1 MNPLMQA
8 SAHAFQAIPYDKIK
22 PEHFLPALEEAIK
35 SAKEKFEDI
44 KKVTT
49 PNFEN
54 VIEAGEIAEDRI
66 NYITNIYYAL
76 YSAECTE
83 GINEISEKF
92 SESLTR
98 FSNDITLDPEIF
110 AKVKAVFDN
119 KDSMELNYEQKK
131 VLTDLYTDFT
141 RNGALLD
148 EKQKGRLREID
159 ERLSKVGL
167 NFTENV
173 RKATNAYFL
182 IVKNEK
188 DLEGMPEA
196 VIEAAAEAAEKRD
209 LKGNWVFTLEYP
221 SFLPFMKY
229 CKNEELRK
237 EMNHAISTKATS
249 GEYDNQ
255 SNIKEILE
263 LRWERAKLLGYEN
276 HAQFVLEKRM
286 AGAPDKVMDFL
297 NNIYDKSI
305 NAAKAD
311 FQKLKNLKKELTG
324 EDTFNKWDTAFYTE
338 ILKKRELNID
348 DELLRPY
355 FKLENVINGVFEIAN
370 KLYGIN
376 FKELNNIPKFH
387 DDVMTYEVVSND
399 GDFVGLFYADFFPR
413 ETKRPGAW
421 MTDLKEQG
429 LMFGEVNRPFVSIT
443 CNFTKPTK
451 TKPSLLTLDEVLTLF
466 HEFGHALHGLLSKC
480 TYRSVSGTSVYW
492 DFVELPSQIMENWV
506 TEKECLDLFAK
517 HYETGESIPSEYIEK
532 IKESKKFMEGWAT
545 LRQLSFGFLDMAW
558 HTTDPASISN
568 IIEFEDKNIEKY
580 NFHPRDGKACMS
592 CSFGHIFGGGY
603 AAGYYSY
610 KWAEVL
616 DADAFEFF
624 LEKGIFDADVA
635 KSFKE
640 NILEKGGSEHPMELY
655 KRFRGKEPDPDA
667 LLRRGGLI

>member
-8 SAHAFQAIPYDKIK
+8 SAHPFQAISYDKIK
-22 PEHFLPALEEAIK
+22 AEHFLPALNEAIEH
-35 SAKEKFEDI
+35 AKAHFEKI
-44 KKVTT
+44 KKVSE

-54 VIEAGEIAEDRI
+54 IIEASEVAEDRI

-76 YSAECTE
+76 YSAECTD
-83 GINEISEKF
+83 EISAISEEF
-92 SESLTR
+92 SQTLTR

-110 AKVKAVFDN
+110 KQVKAVFEKKEQLD
-119 KDSMELNYEQKK
+119 LNYEQKK
-131 VLTDLYTDFT
+131 VLNDMYSDFT

-148 EKQKGRLREID
+148 DDQKKRLREID
-159 ERLSKVGL
+159 ETLAKTGL
-167 NFTENV
+167 VFTENV
-173 RKATNAYFL
+173 RKATNAFSL
-182 IVKNEK
+182 TVTDKK
-188 DLEGMPEA
+188 DLAGMPEA
-196 VIEAAAEAAEKRD
+196 VIEAASEAAESKG
-209 LKGNWVFTLEYP
+209 LKDSWVFTLEYP

-229 CKNEELRK
+229 CQNEELRK
-237 EMNHAISTKATS
+237 EMHHALATKATT
-249 GEYDNQ
+249 GEFNNQ
-255 SNIKEILE
+255 DNIKEILA
-263 LRWERAKLLGYEN
+263 LRWERAKLLGYN
-276 HAQFVLEKRM
+276 DHAHFVLEKRM
-286 AGAPDKVMDFL
+286 AQNSNAVISFL

-305 NAAKAD
+305 AAAKAD
-311 FQKLKNLKKELTG
+311 LSKLKALKKELTG
-324 EDTFNKWDTAFYTE
+324 SDDFNRWDIAFYTE

-355 FKLENVINGVFEIAN
+355 FKLENVVDGVFKIAQ

-376 FKELNNIPKFH
+376 FKKLDNIPKFH
-387 DDVMTYEVVSND
+387 EDVMTYEVVSND

-413 ETKRPGAW
+413 KTKRPGAW

-451 TKPSLLTLDEVLTLF
+451 SRPSLLTLDEVLTLF

-506 TEKECLDLFAK
+506 TEKECLDLFAT
-517 HYETGESIPSEYIEK
+517 HYETGETIPAEYIQK
-532 IKESKKFMEGWAT
+532 IKDSKKFMEGHAT

-558 HTTDPASISN
+558 HTTDPSEISN
-568 IIEFEDKNIEKY
+568 VIAFEDQAIEKY
-580 NFHPRDGKACMS
+580 DLFPRDGQQNMS

-624 LEKGIFDADVA
+624 LEKGIFDPQVA
-635 KSFKE
+635 RSFKE

-655 KRFRGKEPDPDA
+655 KRFRGKEPDADA

>member
-1 MNPLMQA
+1 MNPLLQA
-8 SAHAFQAIPYDKIK
+8 SAHAFQAIAYDLIK
-22 PEHFLPALEEAIK
+22 PEHFLPALTDAIK
-35 SAKEKFEDI
+35 VAKEKFEEI
-44 KKVTT
+44 KKVEN

-54 VIEAGEIAEDRI
+54 VIEAAEVAEDRI

-76 YSAECTE
+76 YSAECTD
-83 GINEISEKF
+83 GISNISEEF
-92 SESLTR
+92 SQILTR
-98 FSNDITLDPEIF
+98 FSNDITLDAQIF
-110 AKVKAVFDN
+110 EKVKQVYDKKETFN
-119 KDSMELNYEQKK
+119 LNYEQLK
-131 VLTDLYTDFT
+131 VLEDFYSDFT
-141 RNGALLD
+141 RNGALLSDNDKEELRQID
-148 EKQKGRLREID
+148 EK
-159 ERLSKVGL
+159 LSKVGL
-167 NFTENV
+167 QFTENV
-173 RKATNAYFL
+173 RKATNAYHL
-182 IVKNEK
+182 EVTNEK
-188 DLEGMPEA
+188 DLEGLPSG
-196 VIEAAAEAAEKRD
+196 VIEAAKEAAEK
-209 LKGNWVFTLEYP
+209 KGFNNSWVFTLEYP

-229 CKNEELRK
+229 CRNESLRK
-237 EMNHAISTKATS
+237 EMQHAVSTKATS
-249 GEYDNQ
+249 GEFDNREKIQ
-255 SNIKEILE
+255 EILD
-263 LRWERAKLLGYEN
+263 LRWKRANLLGYKD

-286 AGAPDKVMDFL
+286 AQNSQKVLDFL
-297 NNIYDKSI
+297 NNIYNKSI
-305 NAAKAD
+305 DAAKND
-311 FQKLKNLKKELTG
+311 LQKLKDLKKELTG
-324 EDTFNKWDTAFYTE
+324 EDTFNKWDSAFYTE
-338 ILKKRELNID
+338 LLKKRELNID

-355 FKLENVINGVFEIAN
+355 FKLENVIDGVFKIAQ

-387 DDVMTYEVVSND
+387 EDVMTYEVTSND

-451 TKPSLLTLDEVLTLF
+451 SLPSLLTLDEVLTLF

-506 TEKECLDLFAK
+506 TEKEALDLFAR
-517 HYETGESIPSEYIEK
+517 HYETNEPIPMEYVEK
-532 IKESKKFMEGWAT
+532 IKESQKFLEGLAT

-558 HTTDPASISN
+558 HTTNPESIDDV
-568 IIEFEDKNIEKY
+568 IKFEDQAIAQY
-580 NFHPRDGKACMS
+580 DLFSRDGEQSMS

-624 LEKGIFDADVA
+624 LEKGIFNAEVA
-635 KSFKE
+635 NSFKT

-655 KRFRGKEPDPDA
+655 KKFRGKEPDADA